1 MQVVIIRLVLHLTPP
16 TRSKD
21 VIISQ
26 PHHLTTSVSAIM
38 PPKAQLCLCKSHG
51 CADTDR
57 MSGITGQVLKGR
69 YLGAT
74 EFRAHQRDEKSARR
88 SACNLPLGIV
98 ENSSGTLGPGC
109 PTHVLPTPLIH
120 AHTSDTHTSDAADMP
135 VSNSD
140 ALQQPVCQAE
150 PTNNDISREIS
161 PHRPSVSEPP
171 TEGLPSDSMPD
182 AQEHH
187 IMRIMQAIESCRL
200 AFRSWQRVEISCQNL
215 IFEEGSEE
223 GSGGDP
229 QPHPPLRADIMSNTP
244 FIEYET
250 VMFSLLDQIG
260 KVKAGDYKECQVA
273 RQNVLSSIEDEI
285 DRLRGVKLHVWRGQA
300 NCDGA
305 TNTSSSSRPLKID
318 TGT

>member
-1 MQVVIIRLVLHLTPP
+1 
-16 TRSKD
+16 
-21 VIISQ
+21 
-26 PHHLTTSVSAIM
+26 M

-98 ENSSGTLGPGC
+98 ENSSGTLGSGYPI
-109 PTHVLPTPLIH
+109 HVLSTPLIH
-120 AHTSDTHTSDAADMP
+120 AHTSDTHTSDTHTSDTHTSDTHTSDTHTSDTHTSYTTDMP

-150 PTNNDISREIS
+150 PTNDDISCEIS

-171 TEGLPSDSMPD
+171 TEGLPSDAMPD

-200 AFRSWQRVEISCQNL
+200 AFRSWQRVEISCEKL
-215 IFEEGSEE
+215 IFEE

-229 QPHPPLRADIMSNTP
+229 QPHPPLRPDIMSNTP

-250 VMFSLLDQIG
+250 VMFSLLDQIE

-300 NCDGA
+300 NRDGA
-305 TNTSSSSRPLKID
+305 TNISSSVQPLKID